1 MWDEDFCVMVTNDRR
16 VKLVSG
22 SHERESLWK
31 LAETDAYL
39 HLLQYLQANF
49 SHSSIRESKNMG

>member
-1 MWDEDFCVMVTNDRR
+1 MVTNDRR